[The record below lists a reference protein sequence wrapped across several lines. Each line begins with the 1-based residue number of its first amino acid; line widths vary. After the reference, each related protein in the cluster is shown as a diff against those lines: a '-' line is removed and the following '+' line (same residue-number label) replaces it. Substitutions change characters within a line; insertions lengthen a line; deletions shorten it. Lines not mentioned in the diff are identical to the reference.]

1 MNVSNLTKQLL
12 DRIPFSRRGL
22 AVAGWR
28 PQRGSLPIS
37 RLSLVLLCVWVASM
51 IAVPIVKW
59 TQGEEAIYPLLSL
72 SVVLQASAVFGIL
85 YSAWG
90 ARRTLRVAVVVVVVT
105 FAAEALGSHTGFPF
119 GHYDYTDR
127 LQPQLFHVPLLIPL
141 AWFMMAPSAWALAN
155 RYRQKAW
162 QFILISALILVAWD
176 LLLDPQ
182 MVHWDLWQWQSPGLY
197 FGIPLSNY
205 AGWFLVAAL
214 LTWLVRPPDLP
225 LVPLLIVFTVTWF
238 LELFGL
244 AFFWGM
250 PGPAIV
256 GGLAMGVFVWLG
268 WREVAKSSRE
278 QANGPAA

>member
-1 MNVSNLTKQLL
+1 MTVSNASKQLL
-12 DRIPFSRRGL
+12 DRLPSLRRRP

-28 PQRGSLPIS
+28 PQRGSLPFS
-37 RLSLVLLCVWVASM
+37 RLSLVLIGVWLAIM

-59 TQGEEAIYPLLSL
+59 TLGEEAIYPLLNL
-72 SVVLQASAVFGIL
+72 SVVLQASAVFSIL
-85 YSAWG
+85 YAAWG
-90 ARRTLRVAVVVVVVT
+90 ARRTLRVAAIVAVVT
-105 FAAEALGSHTGFPF
+105 FAAEALGSHSGFPF

-127 LQPQLFHVPLLIPL
+127 LQPQILHVPLLIPL
-141 AWFMMAPSAWALAN
+141 AWFMMAPSAWAVAS
-155 RYRQKAW
+155 RYRHKAW
-162 QFILISALILVAWD
+162 QFILVSALTLVAWD

-205 AGWFLVAAL
+205 AGWFLVAVIV
-214 LTWLVRPPDLP
+214 TWLVRPRDLP
-225 LVPLLIVFTVTWF
+225 LVPLLIVFTATWF
-238 LELFGL
+238 LEVFGL

-268 WREVAKSSRE
+268 WRTVAETSRE
-278 QANGPAA
+278 LANGPAS